1 MFRKA
6 AEAAELT
13 KEKKEII
20 DEQTMKN
27 VEYLIEK
34 AIKNGEYNCFYHG
47 ELPNKIKKELK
58 NNGYKIRERS
68 LDGYGSRYITIISW

>member
-6 AEAAELT
+6 TEAAELT

-27 VEYLIEK
+27 VECLIEK
-34 AIKNGEYNCFYHG
+34 AIKNGEYNCFYRG
-47 ELPNKIKKELK
+47 ELPDKIKKELK
-58 NNGYKIRERS
+58 SNGYKTKERS
-68 LDGYGSRYITIISW
+68 LDCYGCRIVTIISW